1 MLDNNLPVKK
11 NWKWKQKMDKLRKAE
26 RRVEKLERD
35 LIQSRKA
42 TEKANKEKDE
52 ATEMNLILDSR
63 IQDLEVKVST
73 LENCVEPIT
82 DSCSGFQGGSGPSRN
97 II

>member
-1 MLDNNLPVKK
+1 
-11 NWKWKQKMDKLRKAE
+11 MDKLRKAE